1 MSVIPSV
8 AWEALLA
15 PGWHTCRAP
24 LITVQIHDGIE
35 KQVVATEELIISVH
49 LNSLP
54 MVVPHL
60 LIREVENCSETGQGK
75 RPWWQHSTSPLTF

>member
-1 MSVIPSV
+1 MSVVPSV

-15 PGWHTCRAP
+15 PGWPTCRAP

-35 KQVVATEELIISVH
+35 THVGATEELITSVH
-49 LNSLP
+49 LNSLQI
-54 MVVPHL
+54 VVPHL

-75 RPWWQHSTSPLTF
+75 RPWGQHSTSPLTF